1 MVYKPIYRI
10 SPYLLNIIDEA
21 SSLHSWIE
29 LAPLQ
34 VSWLPIL
41 QKEAKVRA
49 AHSSTTIEG
58 NQLSF
63 HQVQAIS
70 RGENVGASRKDELEV
85 KNYLHLMHWLEKNNK
100 IKISEKTIHK
110 MHKLVIEGLIPE
122 NKAGKYKDKQNYV
135 INEKNIKV
143 FTPPSPKETPKQMEE
158 LFNWLNSPKNSD
170 LHCIILCAIFQ
181 HRFVSIHPFSDG
193 NGRLARALGTLI
205 LYQREFDTKYIF
217 SLDDYFAGDRKKY
230 YLKLQQAR
238 ELDDDLTAWI
248 EYVAEGIVAILKN
261 VKKRIEDLQVSGP
274 SQVYLSPKQEEII
287 RILRDHHQIRGSEL
301 INKLGVTRARV
312 NQLLTPL
319 IKNRI
324 VLKEGQSKATR
335 YKLALHKT

>member
-10 SPYLLNIIDEA
+10 TPYLLNLIDEA
-21 SSLHSWIE
+21 SGLRSWIE

-34 VSWLPIL
+34 ISWLPIL

-58 NQLSF
+58 NPLSF

-110 MHKLVIEGLIPE
+110 MHKLVINGLIAVS
-122 NKAGKYKDKQNYV
+122 KAGKYKEKQNYV

-143 FTPPSPKETPKQMEE
+143 FTPPSPKETPKQMKE
-158 LFNWLNSPKNSD
+158 LFAWLNDSKNCD
-170 LHCIILCAIFQ
+170 LHCIILCAIFH

-238 ELDDDLTAWI
+238 ELDDDLTAWL
-248 EYVAEGIVAILKN
+248 EYVAEGIVATLKN

-274 SQVYLSPKQEEII
+274 NQVYLTQKQEEII
-287 RILRDHHQIRGSEL
+287 RILRDNHHIRGSEL
-301 INKLGVTRARV
+301 MRKLGVTRARV
-312 NQLLTPL
+312 NQLLIPL
-319 IKNRI
+319 IKNRL

-335 YKLALHKT
+335 YKLSLHKA

>member
-10 SPYLLNIIDEA
+10 SPYLLNLIDKA
-21 SSLHSWIE
+21 SALRSWIE

-70 RGENVGASRKDELEV
+70 RGEKVGAPRKDELEV
-85 KNYLHLMHWLEKNNK
+85 KNYLNLMHWLEKNSKLK
-100 IKISEKTIHK
+100 ITEQTIHK
-110 MHKLVIEGLIPE
+110 MHKMIVEDLVPE
-122 NKAGKYKDKQNYV
+122 NKAGKYKDRQNYV

-143 FTPPSPKETPKQMEE
+143 FTPPSPLDTAKQMKE
-158 LFNWLNSPKNSD
+158 LFTWLNNPNNCE
-170 LHCIILCAIFQ
+170 LHCIILCAIFH

-238 ELDDDLTAWI
+238 ELDNDLTLWL
-248 EYVAEGIVAILKN
+248 EYVAEGIVITLKN
-261 VKKRIEDLQVSGP
+261 VKKRIEDLQISGP
-274 SQVYLSPKQEEII
+274 SQIYLTPKQEEII
-287 RILRDHHQIRGSEL
+287 RILRDHHQIRGAEL
-301 INKLGVTRARV
+301 ISKLGVSRARV

-319 IKNRI
+319 IKNQI
-324 VLKEGQSKATR
+324 ILKEGQSKATR